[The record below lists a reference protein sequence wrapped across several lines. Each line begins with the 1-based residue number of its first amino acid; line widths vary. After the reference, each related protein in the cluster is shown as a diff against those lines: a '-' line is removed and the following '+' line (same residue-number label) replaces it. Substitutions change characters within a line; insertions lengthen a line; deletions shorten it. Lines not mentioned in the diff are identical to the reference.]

1 MSAIILFRS
10 LTYAQRGVR
19 ILGASGIP
27 ANVVKAPAGISDR
40 GCVYAAGVS
49 QRNLRQALHILSAQE
64 VSHGGVFLHDGKGNY
79 TEVSK

>member
-19 ILGASGIP
+19 TLGAGGIP
-27 ANVVKAPAGISDR
+27 ATVVKAPAGLSEN

-49 QRNLRQALHILSAQE
+49 ERNYRQALHILSEQA
-64 VSHGGVFLHDGKGNY
+64 VSHGGVFLHDGKGKY
-79 TEVSK
+79 TEVFP